1 MFNIVLYKFNK
12 RPNSTALPSQTT
24 VSRTF
29 SCAMKTITS
38 VITPMVEISDTRGNN
53 DIPLFNYAYISDFQ
67 RYYFIED
74 IRFDLGVWTLY
85 LRCDVLATYEE
96 DIFNSRQYI
105 LRSESNF
112 NPDLIDTLYNTYV
125 DSTSNYSKV
134 VPSGDPEVYN
144 SSSETWVSTSAYFDR
159 SISSGAFCIGVVGN
173 NLTGVSYYIMP
184 ANTFKALLNDAFNVV
199 PSTITDVS
207 SGIAQAIFNPLQY
220 VTYCRWFPTLPL
232 SGNLGPMVRYI
243 NFGGQRV
250 PETGYIGGSV
260 DTFCYQVDANQL
272 EEYRIVM
279 NLPKHPQAQSY
290 PYLSLSPFS
299 EYSLYFQPFGVIPLD
314 STKIY
319 AAAQIRVEWKVDYCT
334 GACELQVYSIS
345 RDLDDDPLVYSE
357 STQIG
362 VNIPISSLVMDWKV
376 GLGLSALQ
384 WVRTKAEGM
393 SGGAPLT
400 SFGNANRNMND
411 VRASIESSTPSDNT
425 DLLSTIMDTLGASLG
440 QVSTKGS
447 SGSFIAY
454 NLGKPYIFAFF
465 MNQTTHFP
473 ERFGQPCCKTLRLDN
488 LTGFVICSNA
498 SVSFAI
504 KNPTVDEQN
513 AICSMLN
520 TGVYLE

>member
-12 RPNSTALPSQTT
+12 RPNSTALPSRTT

-74 IRFDLGVWTLY
+74 VRFDLGVWTLF

-96 DIFNSRQYI
+96 DIYNSRQYI
-105 LRSESNF
+105 LRSASNF
-112 NPDLIDTLYNTYV
+112 NPDLIDTLYNTYI
-125 DSTSNYSKV
+125 DSTSNYSKIT
-134 VPSGDPEVYN
+134 PAGDPEVFN
-144 SSSETWVSTSAYFDR
+144 KSSGQWVSTSSYFNR
-159 SISSGAFCIGVVGN
+159 SISDGAFCIGVVGN

-184 ANTFKALLNDAFNVV
+184 APSFKILLNEAFNVV
-199 PSTITDVS
+199 PSTMTDVS

-220 VTYCRWFPTLPL
+220 VTYCRWFPNLPL
-232 SGNLGPMVRYI
+232 SGNLGAMVRSIY
-243 NFGGQRV
+243 FGSQQV
-250 PETGYIGGSV
+250 SFPSV
-260 DTFCYQVDANQL
+260 DTFCYQVDANMI
-272 EEYRIVM
+272 EEYRFTM
-279 NLPKHPQAQSY
+279 NLPKHPQASDY
-290 PYLSLSPFS
+290 PYLNLSPFS
-299 EYSLYFQPFGVIPLD
+299 ELSLYFQPFGVIPLD
-314 STKIY
+314 TTKVY
-319 AAAQIRVEWKVDYCT
+319 AAAQVEVNWKVDYCT
-334 GACELQVYSIS
+334 GACELQIFALS
-345 RDLDDDPLVYSE
+345 RDLNDDPLVYSE
-357 STQIG
+357 SSQIG

-400 SFGNANRNMND
+400 AFGNANRNMND

-498 SVSFAI
+498 SISFAI